1 MVSLS
6 PYPEISQLPSKVPD
20 TGPLPTPESPAE
32 AREYLKTAAFES
44 PDIDEVEMVC
54 EEFTSLCPKT
64 GQPDFGSVT
73 IKYRPRGQCLESR
86 ALKYYM
92 WSYRSEPAFCESV
105 AARIANDVVY
115 AIGPAR
121 VEVEVAQSVRG
132 GIRIYARASREA

>member
-1 MVSLS
+1 M
-6 PYPEISQLPSKVPD
+6 PIKVPD

-32 AREYLKTAAFES
+32 AREFLKAAAFES

-73 IKYRPRGQCLESR
+73 ITYRPQGQCLESR

-92 WSYRSEPAFCESV
+92 WSYRNQPAFCEAV
-105 AARIANDVVY
+105 AAQIANDVVY

-121 VEVEVAQSVRG
+121 VDVEVAQSVRG
-132 GIRIYARASREA
+132 GIRIYARASRQA